1 MNDNAA
7 SDHAAPAGIFSVDA
21 ELSLLRINDNDHL
34 RTFYSL
40 TGPARKEFIVMMAEA
55 EASKVAAVG
64 EAHAKAR
71 LMMLEAEAEGYRKI
85 SEALASIPNSPAVLE
100 IARLHA
106 LAQTARALA
115 DGKATKMY
123 LPASMDSLLN
133 LLSITAEA
141 KGK

>member
-1 MNDNAA
+1 MNESSP
-7 SDHAAPAGIFSVDA
+7 SDHAAPAGSFSVDA

-64 EAHAKAR
+64 EAQAKAR
-71 LMMLEAEAEGYRKI
+71 LMMLEAEANGYRKI
-85 SEALASIPNSPAVLE
+85 GEALSSLPNASAVLE
-100 IARLHA
+100 VARLHA
-106 LAQTARALA
+106 LTETARVIA

-123 LPASMDSLLN
+123 LPSSMDSLLN
-133 LLSITAEA
+133 LLTVTAEA
-141 KGK
+141 KK